1 MRPTRAIY
9 VLSVLF
15 FLQAWFYG
23 LFVTLPGD
31 IPDESGHY
39 AYVIDITKGRPLPVL
54 GQTDKDRGAIP
65 ANLWRD
71 WGLPEGDRYN
81 YIVQHPPLFYAVAAI
96 PYSIAKHFTQ
106 DKLKLA
112 KATRITS
119 AICLG
124 LVIFVCFRLLTTVG
138 VEERVAV
145 AVASWFGLIP
155 TVTHLASGITNDIFL
170 TLMCA
175 LASLQLVRYVQTRH
189 LASAYWCAFWLACV
203 GATKM
208 TGWVL
213 IAGILGILIFEL
225 QRKSWKWVL
234 HAGALALIAC
244 STALWWMRRNIYFF
258 GDPFWVGG
266 SDGSVHAVGYTRINY
281 LEQQP
286 FFDWLYLHFYGLQG
300 FSGFCNT
307 AESLAVLERF
317 CKGVRV
323 TVVQGIS
330 FEIFIWI
337 SLLCATWLLWA
348 VLYRMFQTS
357 KARFTDEPLVSMQS
371 WIQHGLS
378 HIHAQKWLPASV
390 LALALISTAWV
401 YAHAFKLDPR
411 YAYQIQT
418 VIAMLAV
425 TGLAGFSLVF
435 LSPSSDTRLLTYGP
449 ILLGLFTLLLF
460 LKGHE
465 AYVIAQR
472 AAGIQGRYLYPF
484 VPLLVASFGIA
495 IRDLRWALPVCAA
508 VTALLAWAHLNAE
521 INTLIPFFNMV
532 RL

>member
-1 MRPTRAIY
+1 MRPPRAIY

-15 FLQAWFYG
+15 FLQAWFFG
-23 LFVTLPGD
+23 IFVTLQGD

-54 GQTDKDRGAIP
+54 GQTDKGRGVISN
-65 ANLWRD
+65 NLWRD
-71 WGLPEGDRYN
+71 WGLPDGDRYN
-81 YIVQHPPLFYAVAAI
+81 YIVQHPPLYYAVAAI
-96 PYSIAKHFTQ
+96 PYSIAKHFTNN
-106 DKLKLA
+106 KVRLA
-112 KATRITS
+112 QATRVVS

-124 LVIFVCFRLLTTVG
+124 LLIFVCFRILTAVG
-138 VEERVAV
+138 VEERLAI
-145 AVASWFGLIP
+145 AVASWFGFIP

-175 LASLQLVRYVQTRH
+175 LASLQLVRY
-189 LASAYWCAFWLACV
+189 LASHRLANAYGCAFWLACV

-225 QRKSWKWVL
+225 RRTGWKWLL
-234 HAGALALIAC
+234 HAAILSLISC
-244 STALWWMRRNIYFF
+244 STALWWMRRNIFFF
-258 GDPFWVGG
+258 GDPFYVGG
-266 SDGSVHAVGYTRINY
+266 SDGAVLATHYTRTNY

-286 FFDWLYLHFYGLQG
+286 FFDWLFLHFYGLEG
-300 FSGFCNT
+300 FSGFCNS

-317 CKGVRV
+317 CHGVRI

-330 FEIFIWI
+330 LNIFIWVGVA
-337 SLLCATWLLWA
+337 CATLLLGA
-348 VLYRMFQTS
+348 TLFRVLRTAPANHEEAS
-357 KARFTDEPLVSMQS
+357 IASMQ
-371 WIQHGLS
+371 GLI
-378 HIHAQKWLPASV
+378 HRGLTRIHANKWLPATLLV
-390 LALALISTAWV
+390 LALGGTAWV

-411 YAYQIQT
+411 YAYQIQAVAALLAIT
-418 VIAMLAV
+418 GIA
-425 TGLAGFSLVF
+425 GLVLVF
-435 LSPSSDTRLLTYGP
+435 LSSSADSRLLAYGP
-449 ILLGLFTLLLF
+449 ILLCLFTLLLF

-484 VPLLVASFGIA
+484 IPLLLASFGIA
-495 IRDLRWALPVCAA
+495 IRQMRFALPLCGL